1 MAPQTE
7 KNMRRSSL
15 TCQIRED
22 IGMTNQADPNTSPA
36 TLKKVISAAAIGN
49 FVEWFDFAV
58 YGFLATII
66 ANQFFP
72 SSSVSLG
79 LLKTFGVFAVAF
91 AMRPLG
97 GIFFG
102 ILGDKVGRKS
112 ILSLTILMMAGATT
126 LIGLLPPHASIG
138 VMAPILLTLLRCLQG
153 FSAGGEYAGSVAYVM
168 EHSPNHRR
176 GWYGSFIP
184 VSTFTAFASAAL
196 LVFGLESSL
205 SSEAMASWGW
215 RVPFIIAAPLGI
227 VGLFL
232 RWRMSETPAFKVMA
246 AEENAHA
253 HSPLKETLLSQGG
266 TILRLGAFISL
277 TALSFY
283 TFTTYFATYLQV
295 VGGLTRPQSL
305 LVSTVALFFAAATC
319 PVAGRIS
326 DRIGRRKSVGLICA
340 WVLVT
345 VLPAFGLASS
355 GSVAYAVGGVL
366 LLSVGA
372 MACGVVTAT
381 LMTESF
387 PTRTRYTASAFTYNV
402 SYTIFGGTAPLMA
415 TWLIERTGNNLAPA
429 FYLMAT
435 AAVATIGGLA
445 LRETSRISLLGET
458 PPRARSH
465 RMPASEQRMAL

>member
-1 MAPQTE
+1 MTE
-7 KNMRRSSL
+7 
-15 TCQIRED
+15 
-22 IGMTNQADPNTSPA
+22 QADPKTSPA
-36 TLKKVISAAAIGN
+36 MLRKVISAAAIGN

-102 ILGDKVGRKS
+102 ILGDKLGRKS

-126 LIGLLPPHASIG
+126 LIGLLPSHASIG
-138 VMAPILLTLLRCLQG
+138 IMAPILLTVLRCLQG

-168 EHSPNHRR
+168 EHSPNHKR
-176 GWYGSFIP
+176 GWYGSFVP

-196 LVFGLESSL
+196 LVFALESNL
-205 SSEAMASWGW
+205 SSGAMATWGW

-232 RWRMSETPAFKVMA
+232 RWRMAETPAFRAMA
-246 AEENAHA
+246 AEENVHS
-253 HSPLKETLLSQGG
+253 HSPLSETLRSQGS

-295 VGGLTRPQSL
+295 VGNLSRPQSL
-305 LVSTVALFFAAATC
+305 LVSTVALFFAAFAC
-319 PVAGRIS
+319 PIAGRIS
-326 DRIGRRKSVGLICA
+326 DAIGRRKSVGLICA
-340 WVLVT
+340 WVIVT

-355 GSVAYAVGGVL
+355 GSVLYAVGGVL
-366 LLSVGA
+366 LLAVGA
-372 MACGVVTAT
+372 LACGVVTAT
-381 LMTESF
+381 LMSESF
-387 PTRTRYTASAFTYNV
+387 PTRTRYTASAFTYNI

-415 TWLIERTGNNLAPA
+415 TWLIDRTGNNLSPA
-429 FYLMAT
+429 FYLIAI
-435 AAVATIGGLA
+435 AVLAMVGGLA
-445 LRETSRISLLGET
+445 LRETSGISLFGE
-458 PPRARSH
+458 
-465 RMPASEQRMAL
+465 MPANTPANRIRSPEKSLAL

>member
-1 MAPQTE
+1 MEQ
-7 KNMRRSSL
+7 
-15 TCQIRED
+15 
-22 IGMTNQADPNTSPA
+22 QADPKTSPS
-36 TLKKVISAAAIGN
+36 TLKKVISAAAVGN

-126 LIGLLPPHASIG
+126 LIGLLPTHASIG
-138 VMAPILLTLLRCLQG
+138 VMAPILLTVLRCLQG

-176 GWYGSFIP
+176 GWYGSFVP
-184 VSTFTAFASAAL
+184 VSTFTAFACAAL
-196 LVFGLESSL
+196 LVFAMENSL
-205 SSEAMASWGW
+205 STEAMALWGW

-227 VGLFL
+227 IGLFL
-232 RWRMSETPAFKVMA
+232 RWRMSETPAFKAMA
-246 AEENAHA
+246 AEENLSA
-253 HSPLKETLLSQGG
+253 HSPLSETLRSQAG

-295 VGGLTRPQSL
+295 VGNLTRPQAL
-305 LVSTVALFFAAATC
+305 LVSTMALFFAAAAC
-319 PVAGRIS
+319 PIAGRIS
-326 DRIGRRKSVGLICA
+326 DSIGRRKSIGLICV
-340 WVLVT
+340 WVILT
-345 VLPAFGLASS
+345 VLPAFGLATS
-355 GSVAYAVGGVL
+355 GSVFYAIGGVL
-366 LLSVGA
+366 LLAVGA
-372 MACGVVTAT
+372 LSCGVVTAT
-381 LMTESF
+381 LMSESF
-387 PTRTRYTASAFTYNV
+387 PTRTRYTASAFTYNI

-415 TWLIERTGNNLAPA
+415 TWLIERTGNNLSPA
-429 FYLMAT
+429 FYLMAI
-435 AAVATIGGLA
+435 AVFAMAGGLA
-445 LRETSRISLLGET
+445 LRETSRISLFGEGSET
-458 PPRARSH
+458 VGAAGIRASR
-465 RMPASEQRMAL
+465 RRVAV